1 MPSGGFTVGSTAM
14 TLSPAAPP
22 AVRAVVE
29 PAAAASKC
37 PASPGGVNK
46 ESPAATAA
54 AASKNEPTSPTE
66 AENSSWLI
74 NTPERRPSYY
84 GGVPFDVAQSAMTA
98 SSRSST
104 SNRGGG
110 FGTSNQSGGNI
121 DGSAAATTSGSTTS
135 STAKNHAAGG
145 AGRKRLKWEDS
156 EPAPLSSLKKLLEG
170 LEERCAE
177 AGVSFGESR
186 SVFGSGTAVSG
197 RTSRPSWSLSSSS
210 SSSSRRR
217 RRTGSSSSSGGRS
230 SIVRIGSIG
239 DGSSSHSDQAGLLGS
254 GVTMANGKGGKG
266 GGDAGDVG
274 LVSANKKSAAKRARG
289 EGDDVVDASLGMP
302 TSTLTSAAGLMSPP
316 SPSVTKSVLKRRT

>member
-1 MPSGGFTVGSTAM
+1 M
-14 TLSPAAPP
+14 TLSPADPP
-22 AVRAVVE
+22 AVRAVME

-46 ESPAATAA
+46 ASPAATAA
-54 AASKNEPTSPTE
+54 AASKNEPTSPAE
-66 AENSSWLI
+66 VENSSWLV

-98 SSRSST
+98 SSRSSA

-110 FGTSNQSGGNI
+110 FGTS
-121 DGSAAATTSGSTTS
+121 GSHRGAGRDIEGSTAATTSGSTTS

-145 AGRKRLKWEDS
+145 AGRKRPKWEDS

-210 SSSSRRR
+210 SSGSRRR
-217 RRTGSSSSSGGRS
+217 RRTGSSSSG
-230 SIVRIGSIG
+230 
-239 DGSSSHSDQAGLLGS
+239 GSSSHSDQAGLLGS
-254 GVTMANGKGGKG
+254 GVTMENGRGGEG

-274 LVSANKKSAAKRARG
+274 LVSANKKSVAKRVRG
-289 EGDDVVDASLGMP
+289 EGDDVVDALLGMP
-302 TSTLTSAAGLMSPP
+302 TLTSAAAGLMSPP

>member
-1 MPSGGFTVGSTAM
+1 M

-37 PASPGGVNK
+37 PASPGSVNK
-46 ESPAATAA
+46 GSPAATASIA
-54 AASKNEPTSPTE
+54 AANNTDASPTD
-66 AENSSWLI
+66 AENSSWLV
-74 NTPERRPSYY
+74 NTPERRPSYF

-98 SSRSST
+98 SSRGGA

-110 FGTSNQSGGNI
+110 FGISGGNI
-121 DGSAAATTSGSTTS
+121 DGSAAAMTSATSSTTS
-135 STAKNHAAGG
+135 STAAGG
-145 AGRKRLKWEDS
+145 GGRKRPKWEDS

-210 SSSSRRR
+210 STSRRR
-217 RRTGSSSSSGGRS
+217 RRTGSSSSGGRS

-239 DGSSSHSDQAGLLGS
+239 EGSSSYSDQAGLLGS
-254 GVTMANGKGGKG
+254 GVTMANVRGGEG
-266 GGDAGDVG
+266 EGGDAGDVG

-289 EGDDVVDASLGMP
+289 DGGNAMAMGAPASLGIP
-302 TSTLTSAAGLMSPP
+302 TLADAPGGLMSPP
-316 SPSVTKSVLKRRT
+316 SPSVTKSVLKRRA

>member
-1 MPSGGFTVGSTAM
+1 M
-14 TLSPAAPP
+14 TLFPAAPP
-22 AVRAVVE
+22 AMRTVVE

-66 AENSSWLI
+66 VENSSWLV
-74 NTPERRPSYY
+74 NAPERRPSYY

-98 SSRSST
+98 SSRSNA

-110 FGTSNQSGGNI
+110 WSGGSRRGGNTCI

-135 STAKNHAAGG
+135 STAKNHASGG
-145 AGRKRLKWEDS
+145 GGRKRPKWEDS

-177 AGVSFGESR
+177 AGISFGESR
-186 SVFGSGTAVSG
+186 SVFGSGTAASG

-239 DGSSSHSDQAGLLGS
+239 DGSSSYSNQAGLLGS
-254 GVTMANGKGGKG
+254 GVAMANGRGGEG
-266 GGDAGDVG
+266 GGDAGDIG

-289 EGDDVVDASLGMP
+289 EGDDVVDAAPASLGMP
-302 TSTLTSAAGLMSPP
+302 TLTSAAAGLMSPP